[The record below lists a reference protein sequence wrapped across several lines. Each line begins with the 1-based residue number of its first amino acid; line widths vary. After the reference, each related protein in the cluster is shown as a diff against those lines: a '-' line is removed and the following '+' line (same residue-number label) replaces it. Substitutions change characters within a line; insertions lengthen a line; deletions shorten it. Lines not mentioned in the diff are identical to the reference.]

1 MAISKSLLWEN
12 ADFDSIA
19 WALLGAQL
27 SSLLQ
32 VSSTVSFPGL
42 VLPGIP
48 CVLLDGV
55 PCTWVLDYSGWY
67 YLTSLCLGTV
77 WQSSEVSG
85 PLLKLFKYIKYM
97 VLSSP
102 ILRISGT
109 LWTSG

>member
-1 MAISKSLLWEN
+1 MAISESLLWES

-55 PCTWVLDYSGWY
+55 PCTWGLDYLGWY
-67 YLTSLCLGTV
+67 YPTFLCHGTGSLV
-77 WQSSEVSG
+77 K
-85 PLLKLFKYIKYM
+85 PLDPFSNF
-97 VLSSP
+97 LS
-102 ILRISGT
+102 T
-109 LWTSG
+109 